1 VDNTIPSRQPTT
13 VLCAHDTVG
22 ARLTQLEGSLSRVG
36 VHPGIDL
43 RVTDQKDDL
52 EHGMADRFLI
62 ERFRQKRFRQRA
74 KPTRNETTKL
84 FINNDVTSLRTRIAS
99 TDNNRPQLQPIPTTR
114 STNNNRPQLQQ
125 EPATT
130 AIKTMVVILTADG
143 MMRIGLEMCGFDGR
157 RQNRAL
163 NLRRFK
169 AHFGSNTFSR

>member
-62 ERFRQKRFRQRA
+62 GISISYRE
-74 KPTRNETTKL
+74 
-84 FINNDVTSLRTRIAS
+84 
-99 TDNNRPQLQPIPTTR
+99 IP
-114 STNNNRPQLQQ
+114 SKEIPS
-125 EPATT
+125 
-130 AIKTMVVILTADG
+130 K
-143 MMRIGLEMCGFDGR
+143 
-157 RQNRAL
+157 
-163 NLRRFK
+163 
-169 AHFGSNTFSR
+169 S